1 MYDLIIIGAGP
12 AGITAAIYAVRKRIE
27 SLIITRDIGG
37 QTALSGDVENY
48 TGYQLISGPEL
59 VLKFEEHLRK
69 FNIALKENEAVRE
82 ITEAS
87 PVRDR
92 LPEAADRHPRRLI
105 PNGAGGTIQVK
116 TDKGLYEA
124 KSIIIASGKR
134 SRELNV
140 PGEKEFKNKGLTY
153 CATCDGPVFSKK
165 DVAIIGGGN
174 SALDAA
180 LQLMRI
186 ANKVYIINIAPELT
200 GDAVMREAVQGSDK
214 VSIFN
219 NTKVEEVLGG
229 SFGYGK
235 PNYGPLANKMVSA
248 VRIKKE
254 GKESLLSVQGVF
266 VEIGLIPNS
275 DFISGINKNN
285 SGEIIVNSRN
295 ETNIPGIFAAGDVT
309 DVPEK
314 QIVIAAGEGAKAALG
329 VFKYLIYN

>member
-1 MYDLIIIGAGP
+1 MYDLIIVGAGP

-27 SLIITRDIGG
+27 SLIITTDIGG

-48 TGYQLISGPEL
+48 TGYQFITGPEL

-69 FNIALKENEAVRE
+69 FNIVLKENEAVRE
-82 ITEAS
+82 IAKA
-87 PVRDR
+87 P
-92 LPEAADRHPRRLI
+92 
-105 PNGAGGTIQVK
+105 GGTIQVK
-116 TDKGLYEA
+116 TAKGLYEA

-153 CATCDGPVFSKK
+153 CATCDGPLFSGK

-180 LQLMRI
+180 IQLMKI
-186 ANKVYIINIAPELT
+186 ANKVYIINIAPALT

-219 NTKVEEVLGG
+219 NTRVEEVLGER
-229 SFGYGK
+229 
-235 PNYGPLANKMVSA
+235 MVNA
-248 VRIKKE
+248 IRIKKE
-254 GKESLLSVQGVF
+254 DKDDL
-266 VEIGLIPNS
+266 
-275 DFISGINKNN
+275 
-285 SGEIIVNSRN
+285 GEIMVNSRN